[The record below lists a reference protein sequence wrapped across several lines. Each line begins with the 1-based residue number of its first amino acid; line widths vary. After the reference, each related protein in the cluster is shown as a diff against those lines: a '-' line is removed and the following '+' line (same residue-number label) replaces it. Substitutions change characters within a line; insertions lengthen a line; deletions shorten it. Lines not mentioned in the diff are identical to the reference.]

1 MTFIHILRPS
11 TILTHSINLPFQ
23 QNHLFSWHYS
33 NNFHASTINH
43 IEKNSLIKN
52 IETIANSFHNDV
64 INIAWSSTQ
73 YTISIKTF
81 LIRLTRIYLQLTKLS
96 IFFLMH
102 SSNILTWQ
110 CPPKLNM
117 SSNKWLQYG
126 LRYSLSILLS
136 KTQWLSPS
144 VLLTIKLVSKNS

>member
-1 MTFIHILRPS
+1 MTFIHIFRAS
-11 TILTHSINLPFQ
+11 TILTHSINLPIQ
-23 QNHLFSWHYS
+23 QNHLFSSHYS

-52 IETIANSFHNDV
+52 VETIANSFHNDV

-81 LIRLTRIYLQLTKLS
+81 LIRFTRIYLQLTKLS

-102 SSNILTWQ
+102 SSNTLTWQ
-110 CPPKLNM
+110 CSPKLNI

-126 LRYSLSILLS
+126 LRYSLSVSLS
-136 KTQWLSPS
+136 KTKWLSPS